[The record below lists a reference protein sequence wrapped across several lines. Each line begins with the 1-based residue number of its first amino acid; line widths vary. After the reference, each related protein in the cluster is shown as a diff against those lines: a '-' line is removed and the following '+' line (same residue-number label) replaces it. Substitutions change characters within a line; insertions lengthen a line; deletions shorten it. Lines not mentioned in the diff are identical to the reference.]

1 MDKIKEVVNNPALLE
16 QKLKEFFNKVDADK
30 KGFITH
36 EQLKDAIILTG
47 KELNLPKPEKEPT
60 EEEKAQGRKIVDPD
74 GSGKITFENFR
85 KFSLIAI
92 EEAKKRSKL

>member
-16 QKLKEFFNKVDADK
+16 EKLKEFFNKVDADK
-30 KGFITH
+30 KGFISH
-36 EQLKDAIILTG
+36 EQLKDALILTA

-60 EEEKAQGRKIVDPD
+60 EEEKEQGKKLVDPD

-85 KFSLIAI
+85 KFSMIAI
-92 EEAKKRSKL
+92 EEAKKRGKL